1 MTSPH
6 LSRLSHLL
14 ADIAEQSGAP
24 KMARLIEECGFRGDQ
39 RDDVLCA
46 VVLEL
51 RRRGRDGLAS
61 QTAAYRFDERGAA

>member
-14 ADIAEQSGAP
+14 SDIAEQSGAP
-24 KMARLIEECGFRGDQ
+24 RVARLVEECGFRGGQ

-46 VVLEL
+46 TADEL

-61 QTAAYRFDERGAA
+61 QTAAYRFVERVA